1 MKPSKIR
8 IALAV
13 IATAVSLTACTS
25 TTDQTASAGVSTS
38 SASASAPAGTASA
51 GTASAG
57 KVSANTADEAQI
69 TAALGSAGVT
79 NPERWAREVMEY
91 RPYAADD
98 NDLTSLRQNL
108 AKYNPGQD
116 TVDKIVSALTP

>member
-1 MKPSKIR
+1 MTPSKIR

-25 TTDQTASAGVSTS
+25 TTAQTTSAGVSTS
-38 SASASAPAGTASA
+38 SASASAQ
-51 GTASAG
+51 AG

-69 TAALGSAGVT
+69 TAALQVAGVT
-79 NPERWAREVMEY
+79 NPDRWAREVMEY

-98 NDLTSLRQNL
+98 TDLTSLRQNL